1 MKQIKSSLLWAA
13 LIVFISAT
21 ILLTSC
27 QKEEQLTTTTTT
39 ENAITENLFSRD
51 GSDSIP
57 YVEGSMTVI
66 SKGKNPYSVTNM
78 KNAWDYLASNG
89 VNTTISGAQVK
100 TTHYYVK
107 FKPKDADQY
116 EQLHS
121 DTTLDFADYPIE
133 SNVLQNGD
141 YYHDPSLPD
150 SVPTYQYTAVKTNY
164 QFPNYIA
171 YEIIDNLYIPETD
184 ELFQYENGGTQDL
197 YVDKLLNRAY
207 TQTGNYEDTIDL
219 ANYSEIY
226 GRRYT
231 PDGRIRV
238 FDTRLANWIGMEG
251 VRVQARRWFIIYK
264 GYPDFNGNYRMNH
277 SYKRPCNYSIWFASD
292 RFSIRQN
299 LVNTT
304 YWING
309 PKQKG
314 DWNYDLN
321 QNGYQQFAGHIFRG
335 AFRYHQKDIGG
346 LQRPN
351 RWLNRRTVYI
361 AKNSS
366 GDNSGVNW
374 IVFPVIKIWRYTGKN
389 VEYKSDEIFSTT
401 CHETAHTSHVIT
413 MNAGPIQYWQVTRQI
428 QESWP
433 VAVEWFLSHIEYNDR
448 GVANYGEWN
457 YHPSNPPQYPNDRAY
472 QYWSSSTS
480 STYTTLFINLVDNV
494 NESTLYFGTPND
506 QVSGYTLADI
516 ENRIL
521 KHCYGLSSLGTQLK
535 SIRPVGITDAQIDLL
550 LSFY

>member
-1 MKQIKSSLLWAA
+1 
-13 LIVFISAT
+13 
-21 ILLTSC
+21 
-27 QKEEQLTTTTTT
+27 
-39 ENAITENLFSRD
+39 
-51 GSDSIP
+51 
-57 YVEGSMTVI
+57 
-66 SKGKNPYSVTNM
+66 
-78 KNAWDYLASNG
+78 
-89 VNTTISGAQVK
+89 
-100 TTHYYVK
+100 
-107 FKPKDADQY
+107 
-116 EQLHS
+116 
-121 DTTLDFADYPIE
+121 
-133 SNVLQNGD
+133 
-141 YYHDPSLPD
+141 
-150 SVPTYQYTAVKTNY
+150 
-164 QFPNYIA
+164 
-171 YEIIDNLYIPETD
+171 
-184 ELFQYENGGTQDL
+184 
-197 YVDKLLNRAY
+197 
-207 TQTGNYEDTIDL
+207 
-219 ANYSEIY
+219 
-226 GRRYT
+226 
-231 PDGRIRV
+231 
-238 FDTRLANWIGMEG
+238 
-251 VRVQARRWFIIYK
+251 
-264 GYPDFNGNYRMNH
+264 MNH
-277 SYKRPCNYSIWFASD
+277 SYKRPCNYSIWFARD
-292 RFSIRQN
+292 KFSIRQN